1 MDNIIKTIAFCV
13 FGYAMVSL
21 FFELADYIG
30 RHGL

>member
-1 MDNIIKTIAFCV
+1 MDKIFTTIVLCV